1 MGREIIRQSRGQAV
15 RQTEVIGQSDYQ
27 VERQM
32 NIIKYS
38 KSGRKINID
47 NDTAYWHTEPTT
59 LQ

>member
-47 NDTAYWHTEPTT
+47 NDTAYWHKAY
-59 LQ
+59 